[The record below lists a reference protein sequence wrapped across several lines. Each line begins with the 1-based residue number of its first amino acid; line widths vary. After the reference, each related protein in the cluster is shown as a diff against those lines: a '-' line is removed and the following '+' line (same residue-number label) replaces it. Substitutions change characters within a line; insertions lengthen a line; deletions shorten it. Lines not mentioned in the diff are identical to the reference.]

1 MFRSSFLLLSVLAKI
16 VLSLSV
22 GDLDVSLKV
31 VSASVQ
37 SVNDIVVTAIVSNPT
52 SSDLRVLTVNN
63 VLDTSATRSFDIT
76 ADGKEVPF
84 AGIKATFDF
93 LHESLYLNVPAGKS
107 IALNHTV
114 SSVYD
119 FSSFAPGTKFTIS
132 PRGESTIHESVDDAA
147 PLKVESNTVEVTV
160 ESDLAFNHLFT
171 PVESDD
177 LERRV
182 STPRCSDGSKLQLLV
197 DSLKYARSIAGGAA
211 TDIRS
216 HPTGP
221 EYTRFFG
228 GNNQNDIW
236 YNFDRVAGDQNTNRD
251 ITCSSDN
258 ADARNYCSSNPGVI
272 AYTVIYSDG
281 RTPIFTC
288 DLFVQAGTTPSI
300 CQGDFDSTMSSRG
313 GIILHELAHAVH
325 GADDVTYGCSAA
337 AGLSVADKKRNADNY
352 RCMGLNIYKDY
363 NCIYGPL

>member
-1 MFRSSFLLLSVLAKI
+1 
-16 VLSLSV
+16 
-22 GDLDVSLKV
+22 
-31 VSASVQ
+31 
-37 SVNDIVVTAIVSNPT
+37 
-52 SSDLRVLTVNN
+52 
-63 VLDTSATRSFDIT
+63 
-76 ADGKEVPF
+76 
-84 AGIKATFDF
+84 ATFDF
-93 LHESLYLNVPAGKS
+93 SHESLYLTVPAGKS

-132 PRGESTIHESVDDAA
+132 PREESTIHESVDDAA
-147 PLKVESNTVEVTV
+147 PLKVKSNTVEVTV

-171 PVESDD
+171 PVESDG

-197 DSLKYARSIAGGAA
+197 DSLKYARSLAGGAA

-236 YNFDRVAGDQNTNRD
+236 FNFDR
-251 ITCSSDN
+251 
-258 ADARNYCSSNPGVI
+258 
-272 AYTVIYSDG
+272 G
-281 RTPIFTC
+281 RWRSEYQPRIFTC

-313 GIILHELAHAVH
+313 GIILHELAHAVPR
-325 GADDVTYGCSAA
+325 S
-337 AGLSVADKKRNADNY
+337 
-352 RCMGLNIYKDY
+352 
-363 NCIYGPL
+363 